1 MRKTTSLFLIFLSS
15 ATLAAAA
22 PQRHRIVNLP
32 TAPPVTLTGQVLDAT
47 DGSAVVQVEV
57 SAGPHRF
64 ARTDGEGKF
73 TLQLPKGLATT
84 VTFSRT
90 GYETLTQN
98 LTINGAESKTFQL
111 RGKPTARIVTTAGA
125 THIIDSDSLEFGY
138 AIPFLGVRHD
148 PVAKMC
154 RAGGQ
159 RFDLNR
165 NDVKRVQGPAVS
177 TTEAACCTRGPM
189 TGAAFTLASG
199 ETVTAY
205 FMDSCE
211 HPHTQVFARNH
222 KTWEQV
228 IIDLAEVS
236 EVVMP

>member
-1 MRKTTSLFLIFLSS
+1 MRKTIPLFLILLSS
-15 ATLAAAA
+15 ASLADAAT
-22 PQRHRIVNLP
+22 QRHRIVNLP
-32 TAPPVTLTGQVLDAT
+32 TAPPVTLTGQVLDAA
-47 DGSAVVQVEV
+47 DGSPVVQVEV

-64 ARTDGEGKF
+64 ARTGTDGKF
-73 TLQLPKGLATT
+73 TLQMPKGLATT

-90 GYETLTQN
+90 GYEALTQS
-98 LTINGAESKTFQL
+98 LTINGAENRTFQL
-111 RGKPTARIVTTAGA
+111 RAKPTGRIVTSTGT
-125 THIIDSDSLEFGY
+125 THTIDSDSLEFGY

-148 PVAKMC
+148 PVSKMC
-154 RAGGQ
+154 RVGGQ
-159 RFDLNR
+159 QFDLNR

-211 HPHTQVFARNH
+211 HPHTQVFARDH
-222 KTWEQV
+222 KTWELV
-228 IIDLAEVS
+228 IVDLSQVS
-236 EVVMP
+236 EVVLP

>member
-1 MRKTTSLFLIFLSS
+1 MRKTTSLFLILLFA
-15 ATLAAAA
+15 ATLANAAT
-22 PQRHRIVNLP
+22 QRHRIVNLP

-64 ARTDGEGKF
+64 TRTGTDGKF
-73 TLQLPKGLATT
+73 TLQMPKGLAMT

-90 GYETLTQN
+90 GYETLTQS

-111 RGKPTARIVTTAGA
+111 RAKPTARIVTTTGA

-154 RAGGQ
+154 RASGQ
-159 RFDLNR
+159 QFDLNR

-177 TTEAACCTRGPM
+177 ATEAACCTRGPM

-228 IIDLAEVS
+228 IIDLAQVS
-236 EVVMP
+236 EIVLP

>member
-1 MRKTTSLFLIFLSS
+1 MRKTTSLFLIVLFS
-15 ATLAAAA
+15 AALADAAT
-22 PQRHRIVNLP
+22 QRHRIVNLP
-32 TAPPVTLTGQVLDAT
+32 TAPPVTLTGQVLDST

-64 ARTDGEGKF
+64 TRTGTDGKF
-73 TLQLPKGLATT
+73 TLQMPKGLATA

-90 GYETLTQN
+90 GYETLTQS
-98 LTINGAESKTFQL
+98 LTINGAESRTFQL
-111 RGKPTARIVTTAGA
+111 RPKPTARLVTTAGA
-125 THIIDSDSLEFGY
+125 THIIDADSVEFGY
-138 AIPFLGVRHD
+138 AIPFLGVRHN
-148 PVAKMC
+148 PVARMC

-159 RFDLNR
+159 QFDLNR
-165 NDVKRVQGPAVS
+165 KDVKRVQGPAVS
-177 TTEAACCTRGPM
+177 ATESACCTRGPL
-189 TGAAFTLASG
+189 TGATFTLAGG

-228 IIDLAEVS
+228 IIDLGEVS
-236 EVVMP
+236 ELVMP